1 MDFSNSTILKAI
13 VHEVGNKF
21 RDEGILYSEKDLD
34 VENDDTQLLFSRY
47 LLGSFKGTEF
57 YNFFHSTNLDMNE
70 VYSYVK
76 NIFKNNEELKEQ
88 SKKISLHLY
97 NESTHPKINKGELY
111 IVYFQNCRIDDELI
125 DAVGLFKSETK
136 EMYLKAQKKDANYV
150 LASDKGVNVDKL
162 DKGCIIFNTESDRG
176 YKIALVNSSR
186 SEDAQYWKEK
196 FLSVVPVRDNY
207 YSTKN
212 YLSLAKSFVTSQ
224 LTDGAEVSKAEKAD
238 LLNKSVEYFKNNS
251 QFVEEEFTST
261 VFQNSKVADSF
272 KEFKESH
279 EKQGEILPKDFEI
292 SPQVVKKQ
300 ARAFKS
306 VIKLDKNFHIYV
318 HGKPDLIH
326 KGFDEESGKHFYK
339 VFFDSET

>member
-1 MDFSNSTILKAI
+1 MDFSNSKILKAI

-21 RDEGILYSEKDLD
+21 RDEGIHYSERDLD
-34 VENDDTQLLFSRY
+34 VENDDTHLLFSRY
-47 LLGSFKGTEF
+47 LLGSFKGSEF
-57 YNFFHSTNLDMNE
+57 YNFYHPTDLDMNE

-76 NIFKNNEELKEQ
+76 NIFKSNEEFIEQ

-97 NESTHPKINKGELY
+97 NESTHPKINRGELY
-111 IVYFQNCRIDDELI
+111 IVYFQDCRIDDELI
-125 DAVGLFKSETK
+125 DAIGLFKSETK
-136 EMYLKAQKKDANYV
+136 EMYLKARKKDDNYV
-150 LASDKGVNVDKL
+150 LASDKGINADKL
-162 DKGCIIFNTESDRG
+162 DKGCIIFNSESDKG
-176 YKIALVNSSR
+176 YKITLVNSSR

-196 FLSVVPVRDNY
+196 FLGVVPVRDNY
-207 YSTKN
+207 HSTKN
-212 YLSLAKSFVTSQ
+212 YLSLAKSFVSNQ
-224 LTDGAEVSKAEKAD
+224 LTDESEVNKAEKAD

-251 QFVEEEFTST
+251 QFVEAEFTSA

-272 KEFKESH
+272 KEFKESY

-292 SPQVVKKQ
+292 SPQVVKKH

-326 KGFDEESGKHFYK
+326 KGYDEETGKSFYK
-339 VFFDSET
+339 EFFDTET

>member
-13 VHEVGNKF
+13 AHEVGNKF
-21 RDEGILYSEKDLD
+21 RDEGILYSEEDLD

-47 LLGSFKGTEF
+47 LLGSFKGNEF
-57 YNFFHSTNLDMNE
+57 YNFFHSTDLDRNE
-70 VYSYVK
+70 VYSSIK
-76 NIFKNNEELKEQ
+76 NIFKDNEEFKEE

-97 NESTHPKINKGELY
+97 NESTHPKINKGEIY
-111 IVYFQNCRIDDELI
+111 IVYFQDCRIDDELI

-136 EMYLKAQKKDANYV
+136 EIYLKAQKKEANYL
-150 LASDKGVNVDKL
+150 LASERGMNVDKL
-162 DKGCIIFNTESDRG
+162 EKGCIIFNTDADKG

-186 SEDAQYWKEK
+186 SDDAKYWKEK
-196 FLSVVPVRDNY
+196 FLNVVPVRDNY
-207 YSTKN
+207 NSTKN

-224 LTDGAEVSKAEKAD
+224 LVDEAKVGKAEKAD
-238 LLNKSVEYFKNNS
+238 LLNKSVEYFKNNNH
-251 QFVEEEFTST
+251 FVEEDFTST

-279 EKQGEILPKDFEI
+279 ENQGEILPKDFEI
-292 SPQVVKKQ
+292 APQVVKKQ

-318 HGKPDLIH
+318 HGKPGLIH
-326 KGFDEESGKHFYK
+326 KGFDEVSGKHFYK